1 MQLHA
6 KRAEIPLKLVEDMWL
21 LNWDLSRDH
30 VSINQQFVDDYNA
43 YSQFQLRSGTI
54 KNVIPVLDYTFT
66 GFLKEIDPKL
76 VKIEGKWKR

>member
-1 MQLHA
+1 
-6 KRAEIPLKLVEDMWL
+6 V
-21 LNWDLSRDH
+21 N
-30 VSINQQFVDDYNA
+30 DYNA